1 MTDSSFEELLNGYIS
16 DTLSP
21 EELSRFLELI
31 QQGKHAEE
39 LRGSIE
45 QLLIR
50 PPATAH
56 EDKADVIFKNIIES
70 AADHDDKHEDKV
82 YRLREKQYQR
92 SLLLIAAAASI
103 IGLVFLSGILWFG
116 KDNENLV
123 VKNKIRSG
131 INKNEGTPSVN
142 KALLTLAD
150 GSTIVL
156 DDAKNGAIVTQGN
169 SQVIKLKGKLNY
181 NALESTN
188 KEIVFNT
195 VSTPHGGQY
204 QVELP
209 DGSQVWLNSTSTLY
223 FPTDFTGKERRVE
236 LTGEAYFEIARNKA
250 MPFVVQVGNAEVRVL
265 GTHFNVMAYKD
276 ETALTTTL
284 LEGSVKFI
292 NNHVTNIL
300 RPGQQSQ
307 LLKDGQ
313 VKVVSGVDL
322 DKVVSWKNGIF
333 DFNGVDI
340 GSIGRQLS
348 RWYDVEFVHGTK
360 VEDLFYAELSRN
372 SKLPEVLKALELTG
386 KVHFKT
392 EGRRI
397 TVVP

>member
-1 MTDSSFEELLNGYIS
+1 
-16 DTLSP
+16 
-21 EELSRFLELI
+21 
-31 QQGKHAEE
+31 
-39 LRGSIE
+39 
-45 QLLIR
+45 
-50 PPATAH
+50 
-56 EDKADVIFKNIIES
+56 
-70 AADHDDKHEDKV
+70 V

-169 SQVIKLKGKLNY
+169 SQIIKLKGKLNY
-181 NALESTN
+181 NTLESTN
-188 KEIVFNT
+188 KEIVYNT

-209 DGSQVWLNSTSTLY
+209 DGSKVWLNSTSTLY
-223 FPTDFTGKERRVE
+223 FPTDFAGKERRVE
-236 LTGEAYFEIARNKA
+236 LTGEAYFEIAPNKA
-250 MPFVVQVGNAEVRVL
+250 MPFVVQVSNAEVRVL

-276 ETALTTTL
+276 EAALTTTL
-284 LEGSVKFI
+284 LKGSVKFI

-348 RWYDVEFVHGTK
+348 RWYDVEFVYSTK

-386 KVHFKT
+386 KVHFKI

-397 TVVP
+397 TVLP